1 MTSVAHKM
9 TWRGSARALYLSSI
23 MWAVSIALT
32 DCSVQLTPPYDE
44 VIEKQSDALKADFLR
59 FVAERQHTAG
69 TSKGY
74 YLDHQ
79 AAYDGF
85 AASLAAMELRSEDQP
100 GGVSC
105 SQALELTKKMTPGIT
120 SFNLGNAVGKS
131 GAQDI
136 AGGVSC
142 VTAGIRNAQDQ
153 IERFRGQD
161 EKRCAKDS
169 PPVQCTTLF
178 GTVSVSRVAA
188 SLRSVPSATTTSTD
202 EGESTLV
209 KAVLISLDNLEGL
222 EQDLKP
228 ASSVK

>member
-1 MTSVAHKM
+1 MMRRK
-9 TWRGSARALYLSSI
+9 SARVIDLST
-23 MWAVSIALT
+23 IALAANLALA

-44 VIEKQSDALKADFLR
+44 VIEKQADSLKADFLR
-59 FVAERQHTAG
+59 FVAERQRTAG
-69 TSKGY
+69 TPKGY

-79 AAYDGF
+79 AAYDNF
-85 AASLAAMELRSEDQP
+85 AASLAAMDLRSEDQP

-105 SQALELTKKMTPGIT
+105 ARALELAKRMNPGIT
-120 SFNLGNAVGKS
+120 SFNLGNSVHQSA
-131 GAQDI
+131 APDI
-136 AGGVSC
+136 AGISC

-161 EKRCAKDS
+161 EKRCAKES

-178 GTVSVSRVAA
+178 GTVPVSRVAA
-188 SLRSVPSATTTSTD
+188 SLHALPSATTDTTD

-228 ASSVK
+228 TSNGK

>member
-1 MTSVAHKM
+1 MMRRRST
-9 TWRGSARALYLSSI
+9 RAVYLSTI
-23 MWAVSIALT
+23 AWAANLALAN
-32 DCSVQLTPPYDE
+32 CSVQLTPPYDE
-44 VIEKQSDALKADFLR
+44 MIEKQTDSLKADFLR
-59 FVAERQHTAG
+59 FVAERQRTAG
-69 TSKGY
+69 TPKGY

-79 AAYDGF
+79 AAYDNF

-105 SQALELTKKMTPGIT
+105 ARAVELAKRMTPGIT
-120 SFNLGNAVGKS
+120 SFNLGNAVHLSAAPDTAG
-131 GAQDI
+131 DI
-136 AGGVSC
+136 SC
-142 VTAGIRNAQDQ
+142 VTAGVRNAQDQ

-161 EKRCAKDS
+161 EKRCAKGS

-178 GTVSVSRVAA
+178 GTVPVSRVAA
-188 SLRSVPSATTTSTD
+188 SLRSLPSATAAATD

-228 ASSVK
+228 AANGK